1 MNSTYLMTLRTLIV
15 ATACAS
21 AALTGCA
28 KKTEAELAELERA
41 TLREEKRQEAIQAYS
56 DLAKKF
62 PNDPNAQ
69 KAAAKAQQLQADAPK
84 K

>member
-1 MNSTYLMTLRTLIV
+1 MSLRTLFV
-15 ATACAS
+15 AITCAS

-41 TLREEKRQEAIQAYS
+41 KIREEKRQEAIKAYS
-56 DLAKKF
+56 DLAAKF

-69 KAAAKAQQLQADAPK
+69 KATTKAQALQAQAPK